1 MSSTTMTIT
10 PAKRTRKPYSIRPK
24 EVIAAEKAAKAAR
37 KVEREAKKAV
47 ATKAKAERKEARELK
62 KAEKQKA
69 AMKKRIERFEK
80 KCFPIVVDTLQ
91 ILTRIHDGIETC
103 MVLDSRLT
111 VQRELAMERNLE
123 HQAEAVEAAKQA
135 RLQAK
140 IAGQEAQIKAGGERY
155 EREQLTR
162 DMEHDQTLDDIE
174 DDEELAPRRSGRSN
188 SRVTYTPT
196 AQAQAVAEAKQR
208 GRERGAALGMKAMA
222 SGMDKCMEAYVT
234 CMRTNGWELSDV
246 NGVVTAKTIRSLMKK
261 PCATSEEFLTAF
273 FELWTE
279 QGWSMGDPE
288 TGDDTDDSEFDNE
301 YRTARYDII
310 RT

>member
-10 PAKRTRKPYSIRPK
+10 TTTTSVKGTRKPYSIRPK

-37 KVEREAKKAV
+37 KVEREAKKMAK
-47 ATKAKAERKEARELK
+47 AEAKAERKEARELK

-69 AMKKRIERFEK
+69 AMKKRVERFEK
-80 KCFPIVVDTLQ
+80 KFAPQLLAQ
-91 ILTRIHDGIETC
+91 QR
-103 MVLDSRLT
+103 MVLDSWR
-111 VQRELAMERNLE
+111 VQRELAMERNLVL
-123 HQAEAVEAAKQA
+123 QAEAVEAAKQA

-140 IAGQEAQIKAGGERY
+140 IAGQEAQIKADGERY

-188 SRVTYTPT
+188 SRVTYTP
-196 AQAQAVAEAKQR
+196 AAKAQAVAEAKQR
-208 GRERGAALGMKAMA
+208 GRERGAALGAKAMA
-222 SGMDKCMEAYVT
+222 SGFDNCMKAYVY

-246 NGVVTAKTIRSLMKK
+246 NGVVTAETVRKLMKK
-261 PCATSEEFLTAF
+261 PCSTSSEFLTAF
-273 FELWTE
+273 FELCTE

-301 YRTARYDII
+301 YRTARFDII

>member
-1 MSSTTMTIT
+1 M
-10 PAKRTRKPYSIRPK
+10 PNRPK

-37 KVEREAKKAV
+37 KVEREAKKAA

-69 AMKKRIERFEK
+69 AMKKRIERFDNK
-80 KCFPIVVDTLQ
+80 FASQL
-91 ILTRIHDGIETC
+91 LETQR

-111 VQRELAMERNLE
+111 VQREQAMERNLK

-135 RLQAK
+135 RIEAK
-140 IAGQEAQIKAGGERY
+140 IAGQEAQIKADGERY

-188 SRVTYTPT
+188 SRVAYTPA
-196 AQAQAVAEAKQR
+196 AQARAVAEAKQR
-208 GRERGAALGMKAMA
+208 GRKRGAALGAKAMA
-222 SGMDKCMEAYVT
+222 SGFDNCMKAYVA
-234 CMRTNGWELSDV
+234 CMTTNEWELSDV
-246 NGVVTAKTIRSLMKK
+246 NGVVTAETVRKLLKKLCQMRLRGGYRRAGKK

-273 FELWTE
+273 FELCTE

-288 TGDDTDDSEFDNE
+288 TGEDTDDSEFDNE

>member
-1 MSSTTMTIT
+1 M
-10 PAKRTRKPYSIRPK
+10 KRTRKQNRPK
-24 EVIAAEKAAKAAR
+24 EVIAAEKAANAAR
-37 KVEREAKKAV
+37 KVEREAKKAA

-80 KCFPIVVDTLQ
+80 KCFPLVVDTLQ

-111 VQRELAMERNLE
+111 VQRELAMERNLK

-135 RLQAK
+135 RIEAK
-140 IAGQEAQIKAGGERY
+140 IAGQEAQIKADGERY

-188 SRVTYTPT
+188 SRVTYTPA
-196 AQAQAVAEAKQR
+196 AQARAIAEAKQR
-208 GRERGAALGMKAMA
+208 GRKRGAALGAKAMA
-222 SGMDKCMEAYVT
+222 SGFDNCMKAYVA
-234 CMRTNGWELSDV
+234 CMTTNEWELSDV
-246 NGVVTAKTIRSLMKK
+246 NGVVTAETVRKLLKKTCS
-261 PCATSEEFLTAF
+261 TSSEFLTAF
-273 FELWTE
+273 FELCTE

-288 TGDDTDDSEFDNE
+288 TGEDTDDSEFDNE
-301 YRTARYDII
+301 YRTALYDII